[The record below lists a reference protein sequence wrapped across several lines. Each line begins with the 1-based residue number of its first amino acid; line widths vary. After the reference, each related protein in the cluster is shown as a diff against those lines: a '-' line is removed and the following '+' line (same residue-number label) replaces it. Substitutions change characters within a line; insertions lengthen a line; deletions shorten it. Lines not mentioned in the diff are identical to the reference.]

1 MGGVTGFDGKDF
13 EGKKRVAAGCH
24 KTENK
29 INADNRNLAVAA
41 QLAQLSLA
49 KIPAFLPKGI
59 KLSQGTSKASP

>member
-1 MGGVTGFDGKDF
+1 MQAKIFALGNFKNPYYGGVTGFDGKDF

-41 QLAQLSLA
+41 
-49 KIPAFLPKGI
+49 
-59 KLSQGTSKASP
+59 